1 MEAEDSEKLES
12 VLQVLLGAYRDDLN
26 VCVPL
31 WYGSGT
37 TATDILLR
45 LCLHILLKF
54 GQNPAKLLL
63 KVSWRPLVFADAAA
77 EEGEVVGDSLY

>member
-12 VLQVLLGAYRDDLN
+12 VLQVLFGAYRDDLN
-26 VCVPL
+26 VRVPL

-37 TATDILLR
+37 AATDILLL
-45 LCLHILLKF
+45 LCLHILFEF

-63 KVSWRPLVFADAAA
+63 KVSWRLLVFADAAA
-77 EEGEVVGDSLY
+77 EEREVICDSLY